1 MMIKYKFLLIF
12 IILYFISCVDK
23 FMIPDAIND
32 NSNSSFGAGDTTY
45 LQLTPI
51 WDETHGISQ
60 PIEISIIQDGRIL
73 IADSSQNSIF
83 VLDQDG
89 DSPSGFDGLKSL
101 LDNEYNP
108 ISPIDVDADQK
119 MNIFFVDGSQRVFIW
134 NHYWN
139 SVGIN
144 SVSTSATF
152 IHSDTGA
159 DTTILAGSIN
169 WLSFLNNASW
179 EISSIVYSNNQVL
192 IDSLL
197 NPYLFYDG
205 RNEKNAY
212 LDPHYQTDSSQFTGI
227 SAPADNEN
235 MIFVT
240 DNYGG
245 ANQQYRIIQIDF
257 QKSLLLAL
265 SSGDTVWA
273 FTGEFGETVVGYG
286 TGAGTVSKPLSLDID
301 YNGNLYYTQTGDF
314 FPVHMIIPNLSG
326 DFSTYSS
333 GFQPNNDDIMN
344 ADFFSRPLDIAV
356 DNNQQ
361 VYIVDNDL
369 KHIGVFNSNGD
380 FFKYAGYKSSN
391 DTVPIMTDP
400 VAVTVDD
407 RGVIYVCDKTE
418 GAIFRYKLSN
428 SLDEDIIPEN

>member
-1 MMIKYKFLLIF
+1 MMIKYKFSLIV
-12 IILYFISCVDK
+12 IIICFISCVDK
-23 FMIPDAIND
+23 FVIPDEIND
-32 NSNSSFGAGDTTY
+32 DSNSSFGAGDTTY

-51 WDETHGISQ
+51 WDEAYGLNE

-73 IADSSQNSIF
+73 VADSSQSSIF

-89 DSPSGFDGLKSL
+89 DSPSGFDGLQSL
-101 LDNEYNP
+101 LDDEGDP
-108 ISPIDVDADQK
+108 IYPIDVDADKK
-119 MNIFFVDGSQRVFIW
+119 MNIFFIDGSQRIFIW

-144 SVSTSATF
+144 SVSTSANF
-152 IHSDTGA
+152 IHSYTGV
-159 DTTILAGSIN
+159 DTTILVSSVN
-169 WLSFLNNASW
+169 WLTFLNNTAW
-179 EISSIVYSNNQVL
+179 QISSVIYSNNQML

-197 NPYLFYDG
+197 GPHLFYDG
-205 RNEKNAY
+205 RDEKNAY
-212 LDPHYQTDSSQFTGI
+212 LDPFNQPDSSQFTGI
-227 SAPADNEN
+227 SSPADDEN

-245 ANQQYRIIQIDF
+245 LNQQYRIIQIDF

-265 SSGDTVWA
+265 ASGDTVWA
-273 FTGEFGETVVGYG
+273 FTGEFGESLVGYG
-286 TGAGTVSKPLSLDID
+286 TGAGTVSEPLSLDVD
-301 YNGNLYYTQTGDF
+301 YNGNLYYTQTGDY

-326 DFSTYSS
+326 DFSIYSS

-344 ADFFSRPLDIAV
+344 ADYFSKPLDIAV

-361 VYIVDNDL
+361 MYIVDNDL
-369 KHIGVFNSNGD
+369 KHVSVFNSSGN
-380 FFKYAGYKSSN
+380 FFKYAGYTSSN

-428 SLDEDIIPEN
+428 SLDEDIIPEE

>member
-108 ISPIDVDADQK
+108 VSPIDVDADKK

-286 TGAGTVSKPLSLDID
+286 TGAGTVSKPLSLDIAPD
-301 YNGNLYYTQTGDF
+301 GRIWALVSSEKYPG
-314 FPVHMIIPNLSG
+314 LSMRS
-326 DFSTYSS
+326 DLRFSMPLNSS
-333 GFQPNNDDIMN
+333 TIFLIL
-344 ADFFSRPLDIAV
+344 SR
-356 DNNQQ
+356 
-361 VYIVDNDL
+361 
-369 KHIGVFNSNGD
+369 KC
-380 FFKYAGYKSSN
+380 
-391 DTVPIMTDP
+391 TVSATPH
-400 VAVTVDD
+400 
-407 RGVIYVCDKTE
+407 
-418 GAIFRYKLSN
+418 
-428 SLDEDIIPEN
+428 